1 MSESSSLRRA
11 TRTTQHALHNTHYA
25 TRNTHY
31 RPRLALLAALLLAA
45 GLRWMQPA
53 VVEFKYDEAHIAGQ
67 ALDLARG
74 GALPLLSGGT
84 TLGIQRGPLDVY
96 LLALPLK
103 LLGGHVE
110 AAVWLLASL
119 GVLAVALTYAV
130 GCRVAGPRVGVLA
143 AWLMAANPW
152 LVFYDRKLWAH
163 IQAVFSVALLLLA
176 WRVIVQARP
185 RAAFWFP
192 VIAALQLL
200 AHVLGLLQGV
210 SWLAALVAAP
220 RRWVAVRRPLGW
232 GLAAAAVLLAP
243 YAWALWQHGPP
254 GALGGA
260 ERGAGPGLGPALAD
274 AARLLTGD
282 GLHVLAALPRAAHT
296 SWQITGELLPL
307 LAAFLGLGLLRLFL
321 RLRDRTARA
330 GARLLLA
337 WTVAPTLLLLF
348 GPLRPP
354 LQYWT
359 VLLPLPALLVA
370 LGIEWLAGGLA
381 RRLAARHAHALAW
394 AGVLL
399 PALLLAGVW
408 TASSTDL
415 LAEVQR
421 GAGATTFGPSLARWK
436 TAAAAARDWAGR
448 LGTQEVRVAVN
459 GVDPGYDGE
468 PAAVAALI
476 GNPPFARFVAPTTPP
491 ALLLA
496 HDRPSLYLW
505 TVDSPATERQLAR
518 FGAVVWTG
526 ELAAGRP
533 PPRLYRLPPATAAAL
548 EIQPLDPAPVF
559 DVGLMLLG
567 YKLPETAR
575 GGAPCQVTVVW
586 RVLDP
591 PAAVRVRDM
600 TAFNHILDAAGAT
613 AAQADGLALLSRD
626 WWPGDVLIQPY
637 EVTLPAGVY
646 RWRTGIY
653 SRADGGRAQL
663 ATGGDAV
670 DLPAFTVR

>member
-1 MSESSSLRRA
+1 
-11 TRTTQHALHNTHYA
+11 
-25 TRNTHY
+25 
-31 RPRLALLAALLLAA
+31 
-45 GLRWMQPA
+45 MQPA

-84 TLGIQRGPLDVY
+84 SLGIQRGPLDVY

-110 AAVWLLASL
+110 GAVWLLASL
-119 GVLAVALTYAV
+119 GVLAVALTYAL
-130 GCRVAGPRVGVLA
+130 GCRVGGTRVGVLA

-192 VIAALQLL
+192 VVAALQLL
-200 AHVLGLLQGV
+200 SHVLALLQAL
-210 SWLAALVAAP
+210 SWLAALVVAP
-220 RRWVAVRRPLGW
+220 RRWVAMRRSLGW
-232 GLAAAAVLLAP
+232 GLAVGIVLLAP
-243 YAWALWQHGPP
+243 YAWALRQHGGPW
-254 GALGGA
+254 ALGGA
-260 ERGAGPGLGPALAD
+260 GRAAGPDVGPALAD

-282 GLHVLAALPRAAHT
+282 GLHVLAALPRATHA
-296 SWQITGELLPL
+296 SWQITGELLFPL
-307 LAAFLGLGLLRLFL
+307 ALFLGLGLLRLVI
-321 RLRDRTARA
+321 RLRNPATGA

-337 WTVAPTLLLLF
+337 WMIAPTLLLLF

-370 LGIEWLAGGLA
+370 LGIEWVVSASARLLAP
-381 RRLAARHAHALAW
+381 RRMAAFAGV
-394 AGVLL
+394 GVLL
-399 PALLLAGVW
+399 PALLLSGVW
-408 TASSTDL
+408 AASSTDL
-415 LAEVQR
+415 ISEVNR
-421 GAGATTFGPSLARWK
+421 GAGATTFGPPLARWK
-436 TAAAAARDWAGR
+436 VVLDAARGWAGR

-505 TVDSPATERQLAR
+505 TVDAPATERQLGK
-518 FGAVVWTG
+518 FGEVVWTG

-533 PPRLYRLPPATAAAL
+533 PARLYRLPPATAAGL
-548 EIQPLDPAPVF
+548 EIQPLAPAPVF
-559 DVGLMLLG
+559 DVGLLLLG

-575 GGAPCQVTVVW
+575 AGVPFQMTVVW

-600 TAFNHILDAAGAT
+600 TAFNHILDAQGAS

-637 EVTLPAGVY
+637 ELTLPAGVY

-663 ATGGDAV
+663 AAGGDSV

>member
-1 MSESSSLRRA
+1 VA
-11 TRTTQHALHNTHYA
+11 V
-25 TRNTHY
+25 
-31 RPRLALLAALLLAA
+31 LAALLLAA
-45 GLRWMQPA
+45 ALRWMQPA
-53 VVEFKYDEAHIAGQ
+53 IVEFKYDEAHIIGQ
-67 ALDLARG
+67 ALDVARG
-74 GALPLLSGGT
+74 GPLPLLSGGT

-103 LLGGHVE
+103 LFGGHVE
-110 AAVWLLASL
+110 AAVWWLAAL
-119 GVLAVALTYAV
+119 GVVAVALTYAV
-130 GCRVAGPRVGVLA
+130 GRRVAGARVGVLA

-152 LVFYDRKLWAH
+152 LIFYDRKLWAH
-163 IQAVFSVALLLLA
+163 IQVVFSAALLLLA
-176 WRVIVQARP
+176 WRVVVQARP

-192 VIAALQLL
+192 VVAALQLL
-200 AHVLGLLQGV
+200 SHVLALLQGL
-210 SWLAALVAAP
+210 SWLAAFVAAP
-220 RRWVAVRRPLGW
+220 RRWGAARRSLGW
-232 GLAAAAVLLAP
+232 GLAAGAVLLAP
-243 YAWALWQHGPP
+243 YAWALWQHGRP

-260 ERGAGPGLGPALAD
+260 ARAAGLEIGPALAD

-282 GLHVLAALPRAAHT
+282 GLHVLAASPRAAHL
-296 SWQITGELLPL
+296 SWQMAGELLLPM
-307 LAAFLGLGLLRLFL
+307 AVFLGLGLLRLIF
-321 RLRDRTARA
+321 RLRDRTTRA

-337 WTVAPTLLLLF
+337 WAIAPALLLIF

-370 LGIEWLAGGLA
+370 VGIEWVAAAAA
-381 RRLAARHAHALAW
+381 RRVAGRRAPVVAW
-394 AGVLL
+394 AAALLPVLL
-399 PALLLAGVW
+399 LTGLWA
-408 TASSTDL
+408 ASHLSL
-415 LAEVQR
+415 VAEVSR

-436 TAAAAARDWAGR
+436 TALDAARDWAGR

-476 GNPPFARFVAPTTPP
+476 GNPPFARFVAPTSPP

-496 HDRPSLYLW
+496 YDRPSLYLW
-505 TVDSPATERQLAR
+505 TVDAPATERQLDR
-518 FGAVVWTG
+518 FGAVVWAG

-533 PPRLYRLPPATAAAL
+533 SPRLYRLPPAPAAAL
-548 EIQPLDPAPVF
+548 EIEPLAPAPVF

-567 YKLPETAR
+567 YKPPEAAR
-575 GGAPCQVTVVW
+575 AGAPFQVTVVW

-591 PAAVRVRDM
+591 PAAVRTRDM
-600 TAFNHILDAAGAT
+600 TAFNHILDAGGQG

-646 RWRTGIY
+646 RWRTGLY

-663 ATGGDAV
+663 LTGGDSV

>member
-1 MSESSSLRRA
+1 
-11 TRTTQHALHNTHYA
+11 
-25 TRNTHY
+25 
-31 RPRLALLAALLLAA
+31 
-45 GLRWMQPA
+45 MQPA
-53 VVEFKYDEAHIAGQ
+53 IVEFKYDEAHIAGQ

-103 LLGGHVE
+103 LLGGHIE

-119 GVLAVALTYAV
+119 GVLAVALTYAL
-130 GCRVAGPRVGVLA
+130 GCRVGGTRVGVLA

-192 VIAALQLL
+192 VVAALQLL
-200 AHVLGLLQGV
+200 AHVLGLLQGL
-210 SWLAALVAAP
+210 SWLAAFVAAP
-220 RRWVAVRRPLGW
+220 RRWVAVRRSLGW

-254 GALGGA
+254 GALGGT
-260 ERGAGPGLGPALAD
+260 ERAASPGLGPALAD

-282 GLHVLAALPRAAHT
+282 GLHVLAALPRATHT
-296 SWQITGELLPL
+296 SWQITGELLLP
-307 LAAFLGLGLLRLFL
+307 LAALLGLGLLRLILCL
-321 RLRDRTARA
+321 RNPATGA

-337 WTVAPTLLLLF
+337 WAVAPTLLLLF

-370 LGIEWLAGGLA
+370 LGIEWLVSALA
-381 RRLAARHAHALAW
+381 RLLTARRADNRFESLAW

-408 TASSTDL
+408 TASGMEL
-415 LAEVQR
+415 VAEVQR
-421 GAGATTFGPSLARWK
+421 GAGATTFGPPLARWK

-476 GNPPFARFVAPTTPP
+476 GNPPFARFVAPATPP

-518 FGAVVWTG
+518 FGDVVWTG
-526 ELAAGRP
+526 ALAAGRP

-567 YKLPETAR
+567 YRLPEAAR
-575 GGAPCQVTVVW
+575 AGAPSQVTLVW

-600 TAFNHILDAAGAT
+600 TAFNHILDARGAT

-637 EVTLPAGVY
+637 EVALPAGVY

>member
-1 MSESSSLRRA
+1 
-11 TRTTQHALHNTHYA
+11 
-25 TRNTHY
+25 
-31 RPRLALLAALLLAA
+31 LALLAALLLTAA
-45 GLRWMQPA
+45 LRWMQPA
-53 VVEFKYDEAHIAGQ
+53 VVEFKYDEAHITGQ
-67 ALDLARG
+67 ALDVARG

-110 AAVWLLASL
+110 GAVWLLASL
-119 GVLAVALTYAV
+119 GVLAVALTYAL
-130 GCRVAGPRVGVLA
+130 GCRIAGARVGVLA
-143 AWLMAANPW
+143 AWLMATNPW

-176 WRVIVQARP
+176 WRVTVQARA

-192 VIAALQLL
+192 VVAALQLL
-200 AHVLGLLQGV
+200 SHVLALLQGL
-210 SWLAALVAAP
+210 SWLAALVVAP
-220 RRWVAVRRPLGW
+220 RRWLAVRRALGW
-232 GLAAAAVLLAP
+232 GLAAGAVLLAP
-243 YAWALWQHGPP
+243 YAWALRQHGDAL
-254 GALGGA
+254 ALGGA
-260 ERGAGPGLGPALAD
+260 DRAAGPDVGSALTE

-282 GLHVLAALPRAAHT
+282 GLHVLAALPRATHA
-296 SWQITGELLPL
+296 SWQITGGLLLPL
-307 LAAFLGLGLLRLFL
+307 ALCLGLGLLRVVV
-321 RLRDRTARA
+321 RLRNRATSA

-337 WTVAPTLLLLF
+337 WTIAPALLLVF

-359 VLLPLPALLVA
+359 VLLPLPALFVA
-370 LGIEWLAGGLA
+370 LGIEWLVSALA
-381 RRLAARHAHALAW
+381 RLLVPRQMAALA
-394 AGVLL
+394 GVGALL
-399 PALLLAGVW
+399 PALLLAAVW
-408 TASSTDL
+408 TASNMDL
-415 LAEVQR
+415 LAEVNR
-421 GAGATTFGPSLARWK
+421 GAGATTFGPPLARWN
-436 TAAAAARDWAGR
+436 TVLAAARGWAGR
-448 LGTQEVRVAVN
+448 LDTQEVRVAVN

-505 TVDSPATERQLAR
+505 TVDAPATERQLGE

-533 PPRLYRLPPATAAAL
+533 PARLYRLPPATAAAL
-548 EIQPLDPAPVF
+548 EIQPLAPAPVF

-567 YKLPETAR
+567 YKLPEAAR
-575 GGAPCQVTVVW
+575 AGAPFQATMVW

-600 TAFNHILDAAGAT
+600 TAFNHILDERGQG

-637 EVTLPAGVY
+637 ELTLPAGVY

>member
-1 MSESSSLRRA
+1 LR
-11 TRTTQHALHNTHYA
+11 HAI
-25 TRNTHY
+25 RNTQY

-45 GLRWMQPA
+45 ALRWMQPA

-110 AAVWLLASL
+110 GAVWLLASL
-119 GVLAVALTYAV
+119 GVLAVALTYAL
-130 GCRVAGPRVGVLA
+130 GCRVGGTRVGVLA

-192 VIAALQLL
+192 VVAALQLL
-200 AHVLGLLQGV
+200 AHVLGLLQGL
-210 SWLAALVAAP
+210 SWLAALVVAP
-220 RRWVAVRRPLGW
+220 RQWYTVRRSLGW
-232 GLAAAAVLLAP
+232 GLAVGIVLLAP
-243 YAWALWQHGPP
+243 YAWALRQHG
-254 GALGGA
+254 GSLALGGA
-260 ERGAGPGLGPALAD
+260 GRAAGSDVGSALAD

-282 GLHVLAALPRAAHT
+282 GLHVLAALPRATHT
-296 SWQITGELLPL
+296 SWQITGELLLPL
-307 LAAFLGLGLLRLFL
+307 ALFLGLGLLRLIL
-321 RLRDRTARA
+321 RLRDRTAGT

-370 LGIEWLAGGLA
+370 LGIEWLASALA
-381 RRLAARHAHALAW
+381 RLLAARHAPGRFELSAW

-415 LAEVQR
+415 VAEVQR
-421 GAGATTFGPSLARWK
+421 GAGATTFGPPLARWN
-436 TAAAAARDWAGR
+436 TVVAAARGWAGR

-476 GNPPFARFVAPTTPP
+476 GNPPFARFVAPASPP

-505 TVDSPATERQLAR
+505 TVDSPETERQLGR

-548 EIQPLDPAPVF
+548 GIQPLAPAPVF

-567 YKLPETAR
+567 YKLPEAAR
-575 GGAPCQVTVVW
+575 AGVPFQVTVVW

-600 TAFNHILDAAGAT
+600 TAFNHILDARGAS

-637 EVTLPAGVY
+637 ELTLPAGVY

-653 SRADGGRAQL
+653 SRVDGGRAQL
-663 ATGGDAV
+663 VAGGDSV